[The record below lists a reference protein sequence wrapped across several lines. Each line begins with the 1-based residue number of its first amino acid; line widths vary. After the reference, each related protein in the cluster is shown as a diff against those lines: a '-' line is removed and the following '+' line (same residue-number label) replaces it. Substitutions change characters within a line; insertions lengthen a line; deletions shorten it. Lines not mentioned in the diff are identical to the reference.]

1 MRRKCSPLGLL
12 MVGVSAGV
20 IVSILI
26 PDTLIIFVLA
36 VALLA
41 AGVLILR

>member
-1 MRRKCSPLGLL
+1 